1 MNIILLHGLGQ
12 SPAAWE
18 EVIKGSP
25 LLQDS
30 LCPDLFTLPRR
41 KSDSYQSL
49 FDAFSQYCQQ
59 QPKPLHLCGLSL
71 GGLLAL
77 DYAGKYPRQVASLVL
92 IGIPHRIPPVLMGL
106 QDLVFRFAPDSVVGG
121 TGLSREGLRSLCRS
135 MARLEPSSW
144 LPAVQCPTL
153 VLCGQ
158 RDRANKRSAC
168 MVGKGL
174 ARSQVE
180 LISGAGHEVNR
191 DAPEILR
198 TRLEAF
204 YDSLEK

>member
-18 EVIKGSP
+18 KVTKGSP

-30 LCPDLFTLPRR
+30 RCPDLFALPGRR
-41 KSDSYQSL
+41 DDSYQAL
-49 FDAFSQYCQQ
+49 FNAFSQYCQQ

-77 DYAGKYPRQVASLVL
+77 DYAGKYPQQVASLVL
-92 IGIPHRIPPVLMGL
+92 IGIPHRIPRVLMGL

-121 TGLSREGLRSLCRS
+121 TDLSREGLRSLCRS

-144 LPAVQCPTL
+144 LPAVPCPTL

-158 RDRANKRSAC
+158 RDRANRRSAC
-168 MVGKGL
+168 IVGKRL
-174 ARSQVE
+174 AQSQVE
-180 LISGAGHEVNR
+180 LIPGAGHEVNR
-191 DAPEILR
+191 DAPKILR

-204 YDSLEK
+204 YDSLET